1 MVGGFGESLLVV
13 RAELSGRKVDVP
25 SIQFAAELITQMFR
39 FPDVSK
45 TVDYPRLQ
53 CKDTAKKFPF
63 R

>member
-39 FPDVSK
+39 FPDALQNG
-45 TVDYPRLQ
+45 RLSSL
-53 CKDTAKKFPF
+53 TM
-63 R
+63 